1 MNNEVMTWDA
11 VVHDVMPQFEKIAR
25 INNQVQWQIESQ
37 FALQTIN
44 KNSGLAKCTIESI
57 QNSIINV
64 ASVGLTLN
72 PADGYAYLVPEYSK
86 AAKGNEC
93 QLRISFK
100 GLIKVATDAGS
111 IKWVKAE
118 IVKANDTLEYK
129 GPCTMPVH
137 NMDPFSDRGDTVGVY
152 CIAKTNEGDILVDL
166 MNVEEL
172 KKIQSCA
179 KTQMVWTQWPDEMAK
194 KAIIKRASKQ
204 WPKTDQSSSLHKAV
218 EVINESEGGMDPFAE
233 LENIADEILQLLNLQ
248 EPDLIGVGQIWAELT
263 QKECDTLWTAKT
275 KGGWF
280 TTKEK
285 ELIRQAGFEYHQANN
300 EQTA

>member
-1 MNNEVMTWDA
+1 MSNEITTWDS
-11 VVHDVMPQFEKIAR
+11 VVQTVMPQFEKIAR
-25 INNQVQWQIESQ
+25 INNQVQWQVESQ
-37 FALQTIN
+37 FALQTIQ
-44 KNSGLAKCTIESI
+44 KNSGLAKCSITSI
-57 QNSIINV
+57 QDSIINV

-86 AAKGNEC
+86 ALKGNEC

-118 IVKANDTLEYK
+118 IVKANDNLEYK

-137 NMDPFSDRGDTVGVY
+137 SMDPFGDRGDTVGVY
-152 CIAKTNEGDILVDL
+152 CIAKTNDGDVLVDL
-166 MNVEEL
+166 MNIEEL

-204 WPKTDQSSSLHKAV
+204 WPKTDQSSQLHKAV
-218 EVINESEGGMDPFAE
+218 EVINETEGGTDPFAE
-233 LENIADEILQLLNLQ
+233 LENIADEVLQLLNLP
-248 EPDLIGVGQIWAELT
+248 EPDLSGVGQIWSELT

-280 TTKEK
+280 STKEK
-285 ELIRQAGFEYHQANN
+285 ELIRQAGFEYHKSNI
-300 EQTA
+300 TA

>member
-1 MNNEVMTWDA
+1 MGNEITTWDS
-11 VVHDVMPQFEKIAR
+11 VVQTVMPQFEKIAR
-25 INNQVQWQIESQ
+25 INNQVQWQVESQ
-37 FALQTIN
+37 FALQTIQ
-44 KNSGLAKCTIESI
+44 KNSGLAKCSITSI
-57 QNSIINV
+57 QDSIINV

-86 AAKGNEC
+86 ALKGNEC

-118 IVKANDTLEYK
+118 IVKANDNLEYK

-137 NMDPFSDRGDTVGVY
+137 SMDPFGDRGDTVGVY
-152 CIAKTNEGDILVDL
+152 CIAKTNDGDVLVDL
-166 MNVEEL
+166 MNIEEL

-204 WPKTDQSSSLHKAV
+204 WPKTDQSSQLHKAV
-218 EVINESEGGMDPFAE
+218 EVINETEGGTDPFAE
-233 LENIADEILQLLNLQ
+233 LENIADEVLQLLNLP
-248 EPDLIGVGQIWAELT
+248 EPDLSGVGQIWSELT

-280 TTKEK
+280 STKEK
-285 ELIRQAGFEYHQANN
+285 ELIRQAGFEYHKSNT
-300 EQTA
+300 TA

>member
-1 MNNEVMTWDA
+1 MGNEITTWDS
-11 VVHDVMPQFEKIAR
+11 VVQTVMPQFEKIAR
-25 INNQVQWQIESQ
+25 INNQVQWQVESQ
-37 FALQTIN
+37 FALQTIQ
-44 KNSGLAKCTIESI
+44 KNSGLAKCSITSI
-57 QNSIINV
+57 QDSIINV

-86 AAKGNEC
+86 ALKGNEC

-118 IVKANDTLEYK
+118 IVKANDNLEYK

-137 NMDPFSDRGDTVGVY
+137 SMDPFGDRGDTVGVY
-152 CIAKTNEGDILVDL
+152 CIAKTNDGDVLVDL
-166 MNVEEL
+166 MNIEEL

-204 WPKTDQSSSLHKAV
+204 WPKTDQSSQLHKAV
-218 EVINESEGGMDPFAE
+218 EVINETEGGTDPFAE
-233 LENIADEILQLLNLQ
+233 LENIADEVLQLLNLP
-248 EPDLIGVGQIWAELT
+248 EPDLSGVGQIWSELT

-280 TTKEK
+280 STKEK
-285 ELIRQAGFEYHQANN
+285 ELIRQAGFEYHKSNI
-300 EQTA
+300 TA

>member
-1 MNNEVMTWDA
+1 MGNEITTWDS
-11 VVHDVMPQFEKIAR
+11 VVQTVMPQFEKIAR
-25 INNQVQWQIESQ
+25 INNQVQWQVESQ
-37 FALQTIN
+37 FALQTIQ
-44 KNSGLAKCTIESI
+44 KNSGLAKCSITSI
-57 QNSIINV
+57 QDSIINV

-86 AAKGNEC
+86 ALKGNEC

-118 IVKANDTLEYK
+118 IVKANDNLEYK

-137 NMDPFSDRGDTVGVY
+137 SMDPFGDRGDTVGVY
-152 CIAKTNEGDILVDL
+152 CIANTNDGDVLVDL
-166 MNVEEL
+166 MNIEEL

-204 WPKTDQSSSLHKAV
+204 WPKTDQSSQLHKAV
-218 EVINESEGGMDPFAE
+218 EVINETEGGTDPFAE
-233 LENIADEILQLLNLQ
+233 LENIADEVLQLLNLP
-248 EPDLIGVGQIWAELT
+248 EPDLSGVGQIWSELT

-280 TTKEK
+280 STKEK
-285 ELIRQAGFEYHQANN
+285 ELIRQAGFEYHKSNT
-300 EQTA
+300 TA

>member
-1 MNNEVMTWDA
+1 MSNEVMTWDA
-11 VVHDVMPQFEKIAR
+11 VVNTVMPQFEKIAR
-25 INNQVQWQIESQ
+25 INNQVQWQVESQ
-37 FALQTIN
+37 FALQTIQ
-44 KNSGLAKCTIESI
+44 KNSGLAKCSVTSI
-57 QNSIINV
+57 QDSIINV

-86 AAKGNEC
+86 ALKGNEC

-118 IVKANDTLEYK
+118 IVKANDNLEYK

-137 NMDPFSDRGDTVGVY
+137 SMDPFGDRGETVGVY
-152 CIAKTNEGDILVDL
+152 CIAKTNDGDVLVDL

-204 WPKTDQSSSLHKAV
+204 WPKTDQSSQLHKAV
-218 EVINESEGGMDPFAE
+218 EVINETEGGVDPFAE
-233 LENIADEILQLLNLQ
+233 LENIADEVLQLLNLP
-248 EPDLIGVGQIWAELT
+248 EPDLSGVGQIWSELS

-280 TTKEK
+280 STEEK
-285 ELIRQAGFEYHQANN
+285 KLIRQAGFEYHQAN
-300 EQTA
+300 TAA